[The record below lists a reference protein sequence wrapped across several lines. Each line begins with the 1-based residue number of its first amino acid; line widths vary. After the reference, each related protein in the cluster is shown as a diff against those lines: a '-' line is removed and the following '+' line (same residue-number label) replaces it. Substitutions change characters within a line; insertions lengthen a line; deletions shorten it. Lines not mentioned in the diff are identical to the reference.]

1 MIQYKDADAGHI
13 VYQIDADRFN
23 LKNADLSSF
32 TSSNDNFKMG
42 TSPLI
47 WNLDQM
53 QTSPSIPKG
62 RAIYYAGEMPVAFI
76 DNDNGGIYRS
86 TTIHPTGN
94 CSIRWRNI
102 VRGSD
107 GQMYDLKDMSKK
119 EITGIQKQT
128 GFVFQDYNLFQ
139 NKNVLDNVTL
149 GLTSARKIPKDQA
162 VRTAMDMLSRVG
174 MEDYAKQYPSQ
185 LSGGQQQRV
194 AIARAL
200 ATDPKIIYFDEPTS
214 ALDPQLTGEVLT
226 VMRQLAE
233 GGMTMLVVTHEMSF
247 AREVSNKVIFM
258 DGGVVVEQG
267 VPDEFFSNPKEER
280 TREFLRLET
289 E

>member
-1 MIQYKDADAGHI
+1 MALLEIKNIRKNFDDKEVLRGVSFNVNKGDVVSILGPSGSGKTTLLRCINFLEKADSGLME
-13 VYQIDADRFN
+13 F
-23 LKNADLSSF
+23 
-32 TSSNDNFKMG
+32 
-42 TSPLI
+42 
-47 WNLDQM
+47 
-53 QTSPSIPKG
+53 
-62 RAIYYAGEMPVAFI
+62 
-76 DNDNGGIYRS
+76 
-86 TTIHPTGN
+86 
-94 CSIRWRNI
+94 
-102 VRGSD
+102 D

-149 GLTSARKIPKDQA
+149 GLTSARKIPKEQA

-174 MEDYAKQYPSQ
+174 MADYAKQYPSQ

-233 GGMTMLVVTHEMSF
+233 DGMTMLVVTHEMSF
-247 AREVSNKVIFM
+247 AREVSSKVIFM